1 MRTIVQG
8 GVLAG
13 QSPRH
18 QQTPPVHLGLA
29 QNPTS
34 ADGLPVGPLDIN
46 KRVDQSVRIPPRT
59 RILSAAAELFSR
71 HGIGA
76 VSVEA
81 IARTAASNK
90 MTLYHHFVSKDELV
104 AAYLRESAKEADALW
119 ARIQSTGPA
128 GTAAQ
133 LSAWL
138 AEMGQGLIDGS
149 GSRFTKAAVELWEKS
164 HPAQRVLRSYKVL
177 QRRRLTR
184 LCRAAGFRTPSMLA
198 DALLL
203 LFEGACVAAP
213 SVGRVGIRTRFIRL
227 GEAMIAARTKRR
239 VGARQEHHA

>member
-8 GVLAG
+8 GLLAG
-13 QSPRH
+13 QSPQH
-18 QQTPPVHLGLA
+18 QQTPPVQLRLA
-29 QNPTS
+29 QNPPN

-90 MTLYHHFVSKDELV
+90 MTLYHHFASKDELV
-104 AAYLRESAKEADALW
+104 AEYLRESAKEADALW

-149 GSRFTKAAVELWEKS
+149 GCRFTKATMELWERS

-184 LCRAAGFRTPSMLA
+184 LCRAAGLRTPSMLA
-198 DALLL
+198 DSLLL
-203 LFEGACVAAP
+203 LFEGACVAAS
-213 SVGRVGIRTRFIRL
+213 SVGRVGIRARFI
-227 GEAMIAARTKRR
+227 KR
-239 VGARQEHHA
+239 

>member
-1 MRTIVQG
+1 MRMIVQG
-8 GVLAG
+8 GLLPG

-18 QQTPPVHLGLA
+18 QQTPRVHVRLA
-29 QNPTS
+29 QNPTN
-34 ADGLPVGPLDIN
+34 ADGVPVGPLDIY
-46 KRVDQSVRIPPRT
+46 KRVDESVRIPPRT
-59 RILSAAAELFSR
+59 RILSAAAALFSR

-90 MTLYHHFVSKDELV
+90 MTLYHHFASKDELV
-104 AAYLRESAKEADALW
+104 AEYLRESAKEADGLW
-119 ARIQSTGPA
+119 GRIQSTGPA

-149 GSRFTKAAVELWEKS
+149 GSRFTKATVELWEKS

-213 SVGRVGIRTRFIRL
+213 SVGRVGIRTRFIKL
-227 GEAMIAARTKRR
+227 GEAMIAAGTKRR